1 MARIL
6 QRLTVLLCIGVLAG
20 CGKMKVENY
29 EAKIVSDKVDVTAT
43 TATFQWEVDFPGS
56 VYSSVDL
63 SENSDMSDAQNYG
76 TGALSEDKHFEVTV
90 ENLKGSTNYYY
101 QYKVWNNFNVDQPIV
116 FETKHFT
123 TTLGLPTVV
132 THEIQQITTVSADC
146 EGEITGDGGL
156 AVTARGLCWG
166 REPNPSLT
174 ASEHFSEEG
183 TGTGSFN
190 THITGLEPN
199 TKYYVRAYATNGKG
213 TSYGNEQVF
222 TTKVETISV
231 KTLEVV
237 EIDTESCL
245 VKCEVTNTGNNQII
259 NRGVC
264 WSKQQNPTIEG
275 SSMNGELGG
284 GDYYECQITGLDDN
298 TTYYVRAY
306 AKSSDGN
313 IIYGEE
319 LSFVTLE
326 IGRLEV
332 TTVSIIDILNTSAT
346 CLGNV
351 VAHEYDVIQRG
362 ACWST
367 LHSPTIESQH
377 TYSGEGDGDF
387 TASITGLTPTFTY
400 YVRAYAKNSI
410 GRVFYGEELSFTTAE
425 GLKPTVATGSVINIT
440 YHGAQISGNVTD
452 DGGFEV
458 TEKGICWDTN
468 VDPTIENDHASYGT
482 GLGIYWLKID
492 GLLPNTQYYARAY
505 AINSQGVSYG
515 NWVSFTTLE
524 HP

>member
-29 EAKIVSDKVDVTAT
+29 EAKIVSDKVDVTAN

-76 TGALSEDKHFEVTV
+76 TGALSEDKHFVLTV

-101 QYKVWNNFNVDQPIV
+101 QYKVWNSFNVDQPIV
-116 FETKHFT
+116 FEIKHFT

-132 THEIQQITTVSADC
+132 TKEVQGITTVSADC

-166 REPNPSLT
+166 RQPNPSLT
-174 ASEHFSEEG
+174 TSEHFSEEG

-222 TTKVETISV
+222 TTKEETISV

-237 EIDTESCL
+237 EIDTESGL
-245 VKCEVTNTGNNQII
+245 VKCEATNIGDNQII

-264 WSKQQNPTIEG
+264 WSKEQNPTIEANYTN
-275 SSMNGELGG
+275 SDLVE
-284 GDYYECQITGLDDN
+284 GDLYECRITGLDDN
-298 TTYYVRAY
+298 TNYYVRAY
-306 AKSSDGN
+306 VKSSDGN
-313 IIYGEE
+313 VIYGEE

-332 TTVSIIDILNTSAT
+332 TTVRIIDIINTGAT

-351 VAHEYDVIQRG
+351 VSHEYDVIQRG
-362 ACWST
+362 VCWST
-367 LHSPTIESQH
+367 VPMPTIEGYH
-377 TYSGEGDGDF
+377 TYSGEGAGDF
-387 TASITGLTPTFTY
+387 TATITGLTATSTY
-400 YVRAYAKNSI
+400 YVRAYAKNSV
-410 GRVFYGEELSFTTAE
+410 GRVYYGEELSFTTLE
-425 GLKPTVATGSVINIT
+425 GLKPTVTTGSAINIT
-440 YHGAQISGNVTD
+440 YHSAQISGNVTD
-452 DGGFEV
+452 DGGFPV
-458 TEKGICWDTN
+458 TQKGICWDTS
-468 VDPTIENDHASYGT
+468 VGPTIDNNHISYGS
-482 GLGIYWLKID
+482 GLGIYWVKID
-492 GLLPNTQYYARAY
+492 GLSPNTQYYARAY
-505 AINSQGVSYG
+505 AINSQGVAYG
-515 NWVSFTTLE
+515 DWVSFTTLE
-524 HP
+524 NP